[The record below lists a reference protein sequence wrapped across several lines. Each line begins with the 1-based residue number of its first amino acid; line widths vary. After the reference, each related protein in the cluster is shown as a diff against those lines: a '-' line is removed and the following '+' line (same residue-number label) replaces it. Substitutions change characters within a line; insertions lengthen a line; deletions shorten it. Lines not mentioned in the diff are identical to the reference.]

1 MTYENNTGKVKLF
14 GTSMSRCLRDI
25 VDGIVDQEDVVMI
38 ACGTKV
44 DLSPPE
50 IDRSIEVLTY
60 HYGANYWHGL
70 TEEQSQS
77 LDSLIR
83 DFAHQGKFYQP
94 RLAGNY
100 PLFSSSSPNWYYLL
114 PRIEGD
120 QPPSI
125 INAVQD
131 LLMISQLT
139 NTDLPREYHGL
150 Q

>member
-38 ACGTKV
+38 ACGTRV
-44 DLSPPE
+44 DLSPSE
-50 IDRSIEVLTY
+50 RDRSIEVLT
-60 HYGANYWHGL
+60 HYYSDSFWRGL
-70 TEEQSQS
+70 TEEQYRR

-83 DFAHQGKFYQP
+83 EFAQQGKFYQP

-100 PLFSSSSPNWYYLL
+100 PLFSTSCPNWYYLL
-114 PRIEGD
+114 PRIDGD
-120 QPPSI
+120 QPPSV
-125 INAVQD
+125 INAVHD

-139 NTDLPREYHGL
+139 NTDLPGEYHGL
-150 Q
+150 K